1 MAIENKNRTAEE
13 DASINVAEESREM
26 EWKSKSYM
34 GSIFVGDFDIDIPHR
49 SGRGFPEQDP
59 VDKEV
64 GDSILDDIKKWADE
78 HLDGEQIDRDESIP
92 GHVWSGLKDLNLFV
106 HPGS

>member
-34 GSIFVGDFDIDIPHR
+34 GSIFVGDFDIDIP
-49 SGRGFPEQDP
+49 E
-59 VDKEV
+59 
-64 GDSILDDIKKWADE
+64 
-78 HLDGEQIDRDESIP
+78 
-92 GHVWSGLKDLNLFV
+92 
-106 HPGS
+106 